1 MSERLVITKK
11 DEQTI
16 LMAVLSGTQAVDL
29 RVSSVEE
36 KKRSLVGN
44 IYIGKV
50 RKVQKN
56 IDAAFVE
63 IADR

>member
-36 KKRSLVGN
+36 KNVLWW
-44 IYIGKV
+44 
-50 RKVQKN
+50 
-56 IDAAFVE
+56 E
-63 IADR
+63 IFISEK